1 MSEITNTQKTPPE
14 ILLGEALLQGSSQS
28 IEAMERRGGEEM
40 LRSEMLPV
48 DGSESSAVQALG
60 IEWGPPDSDDPIF
73 REARLPEG
81 WTRASGDNPYGYWTY
96 LVDERGEERAGI
108 FYKTAFYD
116 RKARISD
123 IPLCLDQGCR
133 HSSNA
138 HRWQEELPIDAPQSR
153 PCSKCDCTAMV
164 EP

>member
-1 MSEITNTQKTPPE
+1 ARGMGGPAESSGREGKTVMSEITNTQKTAPE

-48 DGSESSAVQALG
+48 DGSESPAVQALG

-96 LVDERGEERAGI
+96 LVDER
-108 FYKTAFYD
+108 
-116 RKARISD
+116 
-123 IPLCLDQGCR
+123 
-133 HSSNA
+133 
-138 HRWQEELPIDAPQSR
+138 
-153 PCSKCDCTAMV
+153 
-164 EP
+164 